1 MLTMMSNNILNCVVL
16 LLLISL
22 SQSSDKCVKF
32 GTTFD
37 VSLEGNNVKLDC
49 SYTSIN
55 SGSIIPVCCAA
66 INTTSM
72 GILLLLLLIMT
83 TNNYLQ

>member
-1 MLTMMSNNILNCVVL
+1 MSNNILISIIVL

-72 GILLLLLLIMT
+72 GILLLLIILILL
-83 TNNYLQ
+83 LL

>member
-1 MLTMMSNNILNCVVL
+1 MCKIWYIFIFYYILFIFINL
-16 LLLISL
+16 GS
-22 SQSSDKCVKF
+22 
-32 GTTFD
+32 TFD

-66 INTTSM
+66 INLTSS
-72 GILLLLLLIMT
+72 GIYMI
-83 TNNYLQ
+83 NFQ

>member
-1 MLTMMSNNILNCVVL
+1 MSNNILISIIVL

-55 SGSIIPVCCAA
+55 SGSMIPVCCAA

-72 GILLLLLLIMT
+72 GILLLILILFMT